1 MEVYISCWLIA
12 ILKYCYVN
20 ITGTLLPE
28 SMVLVKLPH
37 TTFQSIDLP
46 GFFVWRSFPQIPP
59 WTHLK
64 AHLMAHQLFQSD
76 FIQII
81 LKLTVKK

>member
-1 MEVYISCWLIA
+1 MEVHISRWLIA

-20 ITGTLLPE
+20 ITGTLHPE
-28 SMVLVKLPH
+28 LMILVKLPCIAFYS
-37 TTFQSIDLP
+37 TDLP

-64 AHLMAHQLFQSD
+64 SHLMADQLFQSD
-76 FIQII
+76 FYPGNFEISD
-81 LKLTVKK
+81 KK